1 MRTKIDENVKNEIL
15 ERYHDYQQNILE
27 NNSEILIAYDEFKQ
41 IVVKFEKRNKCKID
55 VENLPV
61 YDTNNSTA
69 SLKETV
75 EDLLANP
82 TVENY
87 ADFADFLDSYID
99 FMVNDINTTISSMS
113 TTLSKPLIEYQY
125 VEFITFINK
134 NKILLNNFE
143 KIIENINKL

>member
-61 YDTNNSTA
+61 YDTDNSTA

-75 EDLLANP
+75 ENLLANP

>member
-61 YDTNNSTA
+61 YDTNNSIA